1 MSDNTKMNW
10 KPLIVI
16 ILSMIMM
23 YITSFS
29 INVLIGPI
37 VTDLNWSV
45 SGLQLVIVSASLIAG
60 TLMVTAGRLGDK
72 IGKKKVF
79 LIGSIIYTIGLTIVV
94 LSPNSTIFS
103 VAWAVIWPLGMVM
116 IIPTSVALIM
126 YFYDGA
132 QRATAFGIYGAVLS
146 IVSAVAPLVV
156 GYLANEV
163 GWRIALGLSPAFG
176 VLTIISAFT
185 LPETTKDKD
194 IKIDFVS
201 VVLSVF
207 AFGLFL
213 ITTTMASQY
222 GWFFEKR
229 PFALGETEISLFG
242 LSVVPFLYA
251 ISIALILVFFKR
263 GASLLKKGEA
273 PLLNAA
279 ILKNTSFTAGMF
291 VQALLYFVVAAVLF
305 TLSVFVQSAAKL
317 DSFSTALTTLP
328 ASAGVAVFSF
338 FTPGL
343 GRKIAPRWIII
354 GGFLTVLV
362 GMYFM
367 TQQVSVDMQ
376 PFSVL
381 TGTLL
386 FGSGCGLVMAQIATM
401 TMLKV
406 KPEENG
412 EASGLSETLKEIIGQ
427 GFAIAFAGSILFGS
441 VYSLMVDGYENAE
454 GLALSDKDKQEIVV
468 ELEDTFQEI
477 TEVEEQEWVAELPEN
492 TKSTYQEIVNTSA
505 EGAFNKTIW
514 VLNIFIIIAIVLTF
528 FLPGG
533 KLEQE

>member
-29 INVLIGPI
+29 INVLIAPI

-79 LIGSIIYTIGLTIVV
+79 LIGSIIYTIGMTIVV

-103 VAWAVIWPLGMVM
+103 VAWAVIWPFGMVM
-116 IIPTSVALIM
+116 VIPTSVALIM

-146 IVSAVAPLVV
+146 VVSAVAPLVV
-156 GYLANEV
+156 GLLANSV

-176 VLTIISAFT
+176 VLTIIST
-185 LPETTKDKD
+185 LSLPETSKDKS
-194 IKIDFVS
+194 IKIDFPS
-201 VVLSVF
+201 VILSVI

-229 PFALGETEISLFG
+229 PFVMGETEVSLFG
-242 LSVVPFLYA
+242 LSIIPFLYV
-251 ISIALILVFFKR
+251 ISIALILVLFKR
-263 GASLLKKGEA
+263 GASLLKKGQT
-273 PLLNAA
+273 PLLDAS
-279 ILKNTSFTAGMF
+279 ILKNGTFTVGMV
-291 VQALLYFVVAAVLF
+291 VQALLYFLVAAVLF
-305 TLSVFVQSAAKL
+305 SLSIFVQSAAKF

-328 ASAGVAVFSF
+328 ASAGVALLSF

-343 GRKIAPRWIII
+343 GRKIAPKWIII
-354 GGFLTVLV
+354 VGFVVALV
-362 GMYFM
+362 GLYLISGNS
-367 TQQVSVDMQ
+367 SVTME
-376 PFSVL
+376 PFTIAV
-381 TGTLL
+381 GTFA
-386 FGSGCGLVMAQIATM
+386 FGAGCGLVMAQIATV
-401 TMLKV
+401 TMISV

-412 EASGLSETLKEIIGQ
+412 VASGLSETMKEIIGQ
-427 GFAIAFAGSILFGS
+427 GFAVAFAGSILFGG
-441 VYSLMVDGYENAE
+441 VYSLMVDNYEKIE
-454 GLALSDKDKQEIVV
+454 GLELSQQDKQEIII
-468 ELEDTFQEI
+468 ELEDTFMEI
-477 TEVEEQEWVAELPEN
+477 TEVEEQQWVEDELPEK
-492 TKSTYQEIVNTSA
+492 TKVAYQDIVNKSA
-505 EGAFNKTIW
+505 EGAFSKTLSILYI
-514 VLNIFIIIAIVLTF
+514 VVIACIVLSF
-528 FLPGG
+528 FLPGT
-533 KLEQE
+533 KMEE